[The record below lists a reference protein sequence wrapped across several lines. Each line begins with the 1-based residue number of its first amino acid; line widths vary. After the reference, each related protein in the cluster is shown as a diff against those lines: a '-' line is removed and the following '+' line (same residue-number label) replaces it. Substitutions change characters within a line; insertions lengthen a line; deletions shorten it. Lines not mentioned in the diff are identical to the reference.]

1 MKASANQQTRVKVVD
16 ESGITEFVTIDTIS
30 KNTTI
35 TLDTDLPVKLD
46 QLSGIRLTISPR
58 DPAGAVQDSEWGFVL
73 SHFSAALVD
82 GDGTETPIIFDRV
95 IGDEPDPVNDPNA
108 SLNAKSKDGFA
119 AFTRIHHPRT
129 AVFVPES
136 IVDVPAGSTLRLR
149 LVNNEF
155 ILASFA
161 LVTRRGS
168 VAVTSSALIEKTL
181 DNADL
186 IADQRRLNEL
196 QRQRKAI
203 ASTNVPAMVEL
214 PDHLRRPTH
223 VFIRGLFLTKG
234 DEVRAGVPKS
244 LPPLPADAPEHRL
257 ALAKWLV
264 SDQNPLA
271 ARVAVNRM
279 WARLFGTGIVATE
292 EDFGSSGEPPSH
304 PDLLDHLAMEY
315 QFATGWSQKGM
326 LRRIVLSSTYRQD
339 AGMKPESL
347 AVDPANRLLARGPRF
362 RLPAEV
368 VRDAALAASGL
379 LSSNLHGPPVH
390 LQSRSGPV
398 DGDDGRDRDGVAF
411 GRVLGDVGHGQRK
424 CGPARIHGAVIRRPA
439 ASRGQSTLEF
449 GFLAVGLSGR
459 AVPIQG

>member
-1 MKASANQQTRVKVVD
+1 M
-16 ESGITEFVTIDTIS
+16 
-30 KNTTI
+30 
-35 TLDTDLPVKLD
+35 
-46 QLSGIRLTISPR
+46 
-58 DPAGAVQDSEWGFVL
+58 
-73 SHFSAALVD
+73 
-82 GDGTETPIIFDRV
+82 
-95 IGDEPDPVNDPNA
+95 
-108 SLNAKSKDGFA
+108 
-119 AFTRIHHPRT
+119 
-129 AVFVPES
+129 
-136 IVDVPAGSTLRLR
+136 PAGSTLRLR

-244 LPPLPADAPEHRL
+244 LPPLPADAPENRL

-279 WARLFGTGIVATE
+279 WARLFGTC
-292 EDFGSSGEPPSH
+292 
-304 PDLLDHLAMEY
+304 
-315 QFATGWSQKGM
+315 QFALKQ
-326 LRRIVLSSTYRQD
+326 YQ
-339 AGMKPESL
+339 
-347 AVDPANRLLARGPRF
+347 
-362 RLPAEV
+362 
-368 VRDAALAASGL
+368 
-379 LSSNLHGPPVH
+379 
-390 LQSRSGPV
+390 
-398 DGDDGRDRDGVAF
+398 
-411 GRVLGDVGHGQRK
+411 
-424 CGPARIHGAVIRRPA
+424 
-439 ASRGQSTLEF
+439 
-449 GFLAVGLSGR
+449 
-459 AVPIQG
+459 